1 MPNMRRITLLFGL
14 AAFLVPLAASAH
26 DGDSG
31 HGAAA
36 SGGASASTEAAPG
49 AEKAEQPE
57 HEEKEPDWEAGI
69 DFVGGSTTMD
79 VLNAGRPTRI
89 ELPPANIQDSTR
101 VTTFTFLPSLERHIG
116 PKLSVGVRIPIIDGE
131 LRSRTGQADPRS
143 VLMAGNLELEGSY
156 KLAAGRTWDLFG
168 VLELALPTGG
178 GVEPPKADEV
188 AADPTKRFQ
197 YQKIDRWATAR
208 GASFARGAF
217 DSALFEP
224 GRLGIIPKATGTV
237 KAAGGKLEVKP
248 TLKVENLIDV
258 TGDAAEK
265 YVGEIVGGVRVGY
278 LVVPHVQPA
287 LSGWVSATFTSTE
300 EKDTT
305 FVVVEPAVKF
315 PFERVAPE
323 VGVIVPMP
331 VGHLWDDKTWGL
343 RLAVAG
349 EF

>member
-1 MPNMRRITLLFGL
+1 MRRITLLFGL
-14 AAFLVPLAASAH
+14 AAFLVPLSAFAH
-26 DGDSG
+26 EGDSG
-31 HGAAA
+31 HGPAA
-36 SGGASASTEAAPG
+36 SGSGSVSTEGAAGPEHAEG
-49 AEKAEQPE
+49 AEP
-57 HEEKEPDWEAGI
+57 EEKEPDWEASL
-69 DFVGGSTTMD
+69 DFVGGLTTMD
-79 VLNAGRPTRI
+79 VLNEGRPTRI
-89 ELPPANIQDSTR
+89 ELPPQNIFDSTR
-101 VTTFTFLPSLERHIG
+101 VTTLSFVPALERHFG
-116 PKLSVGVRIPIIDGE
+116 PKLTVGLRIPIIDGE
-131 LRSRTGQADPRS
+131 LRSRTGAADPRT

-156 KLAAGRTWDLFG
+156 KFLARKNLDVFG
-168 VLELALPTGG
+168 VLEIALPTAGG
-178 GVEPPKADEV
+178 AEPPTPDQV
-188 AADPTKRFQ
+188 AETPTKSFD

-224 GRLGIIPKATGTV
+224 GRIGIIPKVTATL
-237 KAAGGKLEVKP
+237 KAVGGKLEVKP
-248 TLKVENLIDV
+248 TVKVENLIDV
-258 TGDAAEK
+258 TGDAAQG
-265 YVGEIVGGVRVGY
+265 YLGEFVGGVRVGY

-287 LSGWVSATFTSTE
+287 LSGWVSATFTSTD

-343 RLAVAG
+343 RLAIAG